1 MATALHAVDFGFRPI
16 RPEEVGEEGDERM
29 DVGAQTRDPRVSV
42 YPEAAMETADEE
54 DLCFAD
60 EETLPDATG
69 FDYDDFSLEGYRFH
83 PHIPAVVAV

>member
-1 MATALHAVDFGFRPI
+1 MATALPAVDFGFRPI
-16 RPEEVGEEGDERM
+16 RPEELGEEGDERM

-42 YPEAAMETADEE
+42 NAEAAMETADE

-69 FDYDDFSLEGYRFH
+69 FGAQHFWGQLSGPE
-83 PHIPAVVAV
+83 